1 MLADPR
7 HSRIVLVNPARSV
20 SVGVTAESAARWQAG
35 IALLP
40 AVVELFGVSVFVIGE
55 YDPEHMPEALQGSV
69 TFLDV
74 DAFSSLWRDHRL
86 VAPLSTSDVGVI
98 CLAGTWLE
106 EEVLFAALEAA
117 KLGYDVRLLAD
128 LSIARVEADR
138 ALALHRLTLHGV
150 LTTTV
155 RQTLLEWTLSVDD
168 AALKERVRRVLL

>member
-1 MLADPR
+1 M
-7 HSRIVLVNPARSV
+7 LVNPVRSV
-20 SVGVTAESAARWQAG
+20 SAGVTAESAARWQAG
-35 IALLP
+35 LALLP
-40 AVVELFGVSVFVIGE
+40 AAVDIFGVSVFVVGE
-55 YDPEHMPEALQGSV
+55 YDPEQMPGGLKDSV

-74 DAFSSLWRDHRL
+74 DAFSSMWHDHRL
-86 VAPLSTSDVGVI
+86 VAPLSASDIGVI

-128 LSIARVEADR
+128 LCIARVEADC

-168 AALKERVRRVLL
+168 ASLKERVRRLLL